1 MLYTALTKKALRIAY
16 NAHRGQEDEAGLP
29 YIHHPLHLAEQMPDE
44 ASITVALLH
53 DVVEKTM
60 MTFADLERAG
70 FPAAILEAL
79 RLLTREPAVPYQK
92 YIAALKGPPHRPSG
106 QNRRPAARQRSR
118 PVPGADRPD
127 CESSEHQHPC
137 AAAARRRQRIIP
149 QHVMTTPKGRGMD
162 NGPKRA

>member
-1 MLYTALTKKALRIAY
+1 MLYTALTKKAMRIAY

-60 MTFADLERAG
+60 MTFADLERVG

-79 RLLTREPAVPYQK
+79 RLLTREPAVPYLK
-92 YIAALKGPPHRPSG
+92 YIAALKGHPIARLVKTADLLHDSDPARYPVLTDRIVNRLNTNTLALQLLEDDSDNPP
-106 QNRRPAARQRSR
+106 A
-118 PVPGADRPD
+118 
-127 CESSEHQHPC
+127 
-137 AAAARRRQRIIP
+137 
-149 QHVMTTPKGRGMD
+149 
-162 NGPKRA
+162 

>member
-1 MLYTALTKKALRIAY
+1 MLYTVLTKKALRIAY

-92 YIAALKGPPHRPSG
+92 YIAALKGHPIARLVKTADLLHDSDPARYPVLTDRIVNRLNANTLALHLLEDDSDNPP
-106 QNRRPAARQRSR
+106 A
-118 PVPGADRPD
+118 
-127 CESSEHQHPC
+127 
-137 AAAARRRQRIIP
+137 
-149 QHVMTTPKGRGMD
+149 
-162 NGPKRA
+162 

>member
-29 YIHHPLHLAEQMPDE
+29 YIHHPLHLA
-44 ASITVALLH
+44 
-53 DVVEKTM
+53 VVEKTM

-92 YIAALKGPPHRPSG
+92 YIAALKGHPIARLVKTADLLHDSDPARYPVLTDRIVNRLNTNTLALQLLEDDSG
-106 QNRRPAARQRSR
+106 
-118 PVPGADRPD
+118 
-127 CESSEHQHPC
+127 
-137 AAAARRRQRIIP
+137 
-149 QHVMTTPKGRGMD
+149 
-162 NGPKRA
+162 